1 MTLRFINIRKC
12 PQEPLE
18 ALAGTFIAIY
28 RSKRI
33 ISYAEADDN
42 RL

>member
-28 RSKRI
+28 RN
-33 ISYAEADDN
+33 AEADDN